1 MLYPFKVY
9 RAVSKDDEK
18 DIFCVAESLSLKGCL
33 SEAKY
38 ISDAIELLEEMNYIR
53 TEEIPTKGRPSFICS
68 VNPYI

>member
-18 DIFCVAESLSLKGCL
+18 DIFWVAESLSLKGCL

-38 ISDAIELLEEMNYIR
+38 ISDAIERLEEI
-53 TEEIPTKGRPSFICS
+53 EIKMLKTAADTGIKLPDVPFVKM
-68 VNPYI
+68 

>member
-18 DIFCVAESLSLKGCL
+18 DIFWVTESLSLKGCS

-38 ISDAIELLEEMNYIR
+38 ISDAIERLEEIEMKMLKTAAETGIKL
-53 TEEIPTKGRPSFICS
+53 PDVPFVKM
-68 VNPYI
+68 